1 MTVSMGL
8 RTGGCLLAALALS
21 GCGGLFHS
29 DARPEQVYYL
39 RAAPMAKSN
48 DAPAPLAT
56 SLRFTRPTAAPGLD
70 SPQIVLVQSDRRMSF
85 YLASRWP
92 ASAPSM
98 IETLAVEKLRGS
110 HIWKSVGDSSSGFPS
125 DYVMQVTVRRFEAD
139 YTDGSPSPAIHV
151 VLDCLV
157 GKREGREVVGAF
169 LAEGSSQATA
179 NKLSAVVAAFE
190 TATNTALD
198 SMTMQTADAV
208 RAAMAQKSDSPVD
221 SRNR

>member
-1 MTVSMGL
+1 MGL
-8 RTGGCLLAALALS
+8 RTGGCLLATLALT

-39 RAAPMAKSN
+39 RAEPMPKSG
-48 DAPAPLAT
+48 DARGPLAT
-56 SLRFTRPTAAPGLD
+56 SVRFTRPTAAPGLD

-92 ASAPSM
+92 APAPNM

-110 HIWKSVGDSSSGFPS
+110 DIWRSVSDSTSGFPS
-125 DYVMQVTVRRFEAD
+125 DYVMQVTLRRFEAD
-139 YTDGSPSPAIHV
+139 YTDGGPAPTVHV

-157 GKREGREVVGAF
+157 GKREGREVVGTF

-179 NKLSAVVAAFE
+179 NKLSAVVAAFDA
-190 TATNTALD
+190 ATNTALD
-198 SMTMQTADAV
+198 SMTLQTADAV
-208 RAAMAQKSDSPVD
+208 RTSMAQKSDSPVD